1 MKLTQEQQYLIIGAV
16 GVVLLGYL
24 YFQFLLKP
32 VWNEISS
39 LKVTLSQKK
48 KDLDDAKAIVAK
60 YPEFKKR
67 AATIQR
73 ELEWFQ
79 NRIPASLDRPK
90 MLEAASFLQ
99 SRSQVSL
106 VDFRANKQPVTN
118 DRYTEVPVEVKFNSD
133 YAGLLEFIHQ
143 MGFAD
148 TLMTVSEVHVAP
160 YVYNSTTGNPTM
172 TTAVRLM
179 MNGIQAK
186 TAPAAA
192 VKTGG
197 KK

>member
-16 GVVLLGYL
+16 AVALLGFL
-24 YFQFLLKP
+24 YYQFLLKP

-39 LKVTLSQKK
+39 LRVTLGQKK
-48 KDLDDAKAIVAK
+48 KDLEDAKAIVAK

-79 NRIPASLDRPK
+79 NRIPNSLDRPK

-99 SRSQVSL
+99 SRSGVSL
-106 VDFRANKQPVTN
+106 VDFRSNKQPVTKEKF
-118 DRYTEVPVEVKFNSD
+118 TEVPVDVRFNSD
-133 YAGLLEFIHQ
+133 YQGMLEFIHQ

-148 TLMTVSEVHVAP
+148 TLMTLSDVHVGP
-160 YVYNSTTGNPTM
+160 YTYNSETGVPSM
-172 TTAVRLM
+172 TTNVRVLLS
-179 MNGIQAK
+179 GIQAK
-186 TAPAAA
+186 TAA
-192 VKTGG
+192 GG
-197 KK
+197 AK